1 MLEETQYG
9 ILEDEHA
16 AKRDGSGQE
25 KNNAEV
31 SPYHQ
36 QWSDSSDK
44 NDHSLRSHDQ
54 KEKHAEHFTRGVLI
68 RGEAAK
74 SHDGKLPRGATHE
87 IVETKEGE
95 LPKIRRR
102 RFSLK

>member
-1 MLEETQYG
+1 MLAEMQHRLHEN
-9 ILEDEHA
+9 EHA
-16 AKRDGSGQE
+16 AERDGSGQK

-31 SPYHQ
+31 SPSYQ
-36 QWSDSSDK
+36 QGF
-44 NDHSLRSHDQ
+44 NDENNHSPRSYPQ
-54 KEKHAEHFTRGVLI
+54 KENCIEHFTRGVLT

-74 SHDGKLPRGATHE
+74 SHGGKLPPGATHE

-102 RFSLK
+102 RFSLT